1 VLVADSYLTQ
11 LWLQTHNLLPTY
23 DFHNYMIRSMEEEF
37 EKIVGVRFVLHRAVR
52 LHAWLLR
59 DHKLCLTSFFRFGYF
74 VEHCRFDVF
83 MFFLVVECCGVSLL
97 LSCYLILM
105 VITKSLCFIFIK
117 TYFYIITIQHC
128 KR

>member
-1 VLVADSYLTQ
+1 
-11 LWLQTHNLLPTY
+11 
-23 DFHNYMIRSMEEEF
+23 MEEEF

-74 VEHCRFDVF
+74 VKHCRFDVF
-83 MFFLVVECCGVSLL
+83 MFFFVVECCGVSLL
-97 LSCYLILM
+97 LSYYLILM